1 MCRARVSDWMEPRG
15 GSIQSETALAIMR
28 PQSLTPL
35 FAQVTSLPGIGPR
48 LGKLVEKL
56 AGPLVVDR
64 LWHLPF
70 AVVDRRNAPEIAR
83 AKPGEVATLTVTV
96 DEHLVP
102 RNPRMPYR
110 VWCSDESGR
119 ICLTFFNAREDY
131 LKKLLPVGEVRVVSG
146 KIDLYQG
153 EVQMTHPDHVVPID
167 QRESILRVEPVYGL
181 TAGSTQ
187 RPIQRAIAAAVER
200 APELAEWQDPAF
212 LARNRWSDWKVSLG
226 RAHAPVEPDDLSPL
240 HPARARL
247 AFDELLA
254 SQLAIALVRHH
265 NRTVAGHATK
275 GDGRLRRAALDA
287 LPFDLTGSQKTAVA
301 EIAADMAKPERMI
314 RLLQGDVGSGKT
326 VVALLAMLIGV
337 EAGAQAALMAP
348 TELLA
353 RQHHA
358 TIAPLAE
365 AAGVRLALLT
375 GRAGQKQKRETLQ
388 GLAAG
393 AIPLVVGTHALVQ
406 EEVEFAD
413 LALAVVDE
421 QHRFGVHQRMALSS
435 KGHAVDLLVM
445 TATPIPRTL
454 MLAAY
459 GDLDVSKL
467 TEKPAGRQPV
477 EPRTIPLE
485 RIGAVA
491 DGIGRQI
498 AAGARVYWVS
508 PLIEESEEVD
518 LANVEERFRLLSA
531 RFPGKVGLLHGRLKG
546 AERDA
551 TMAAFTEGRLSIV
564 VATTVIEVGVDV
576 PAATV
581 MVIEHAE
588 RFGLAQLHQLRGRVG
603 RGEATSTVLL
613 LYAPPL
619 GEPASRR
626 LALMRETEDGFRI
639 AEEDLRLR
647 GAGELLGTRQSGLP
661 DMRLADL
668 ALHGELLAAA
678 RDDARLVIDRDPDL
692 QSERGAALRAL
703 LYLFRRDDAVRTL
716 RAG

>member
-1 MCRARVSDWMEPRG
+1 
-15 GSIQSETALAIMR
+15 MR
-28 PQSLTPL
+28 PHSLTPL

-56 AGPLVVDR
+56 AGPQVVDL

-70 AVVDRRNAPEIAR
+70 AVVDRRNAPVVAAAAAGEI
-83 AKPGEVATLTVTV
+83 ATLTVTV
-96 DEHLVP
+96 EQHLVP
-102 RNPRMPYR
+102 RSPRQPYR
-110 VWCSDESGR
+110 VWCSDPSGR
-119 ICLTFFNAREDY
+119 LCLTYFNAREDH
-131 LKKLLPVGEVRVVSG
+131 LRKLLPVGEVRVVSG
-146 KIDLYQG
+146 RVDLYQG
-153 EVQMTHPDHVVPID
+153 EVQMTHPDHVVPLE
-167 QRESILRVEPVYGL
+167 QREAVLRVEPVYGL
-181 TAGSTQ
+181 TAGLTQ
-187 RPIQRAIAAAVER
+187 RPVQKAIAAALER
-200 APELAEWQDPAF
+200 VPELAEWQDPA
-212 LARNRWSDWKVSLG
+212 LAARHRWAGWRASLCA
-226 RAHAPVEPDDLSPL
+226 AHQPADPADLLPG

-265 NRTVAGHATK
+265 NRAVAGVATK
-275 GDGRLRRAALDA
+275 GDQRLRRTALAAMQ
-287 LPFDLTGSQKTAVA
+287 FELTASQSAAVA
-301 EIAADMAKPERMI
+301 EIEAGMAGNERMV

-326 VVALLAMLIGV
+326 VVAVLAMLIAA

-358 TIAPLAE
+358 TMAPLAA

-375 GRAGQKQKRETLQ
+375 GRDSQRQKKETVQ
-388 GLAAG
+388 GLADGSIA
-393 AIPLVVGTHALVQ
+393 LVVGTHALLQDDVAFKQ
-406 EEVEFAD
+406 

-459 GDLDVSKL
+459 GDLDVSRL
-467 TEKPAGRQPV
+467 TEKPAGRQPIDT
-477 EPRTIPLE
+477 RTIPLE
-485 RIGAVA
+485 RLGEVI
-491 DGIGRQI
+491 DGVGRQL
-498 AAGARVYWVS
+498 AGGGRVYWVC

-518 LANVEERFRLLSA
+518 LANVEQRFGQLSE

-546 AERDA
+546 PEREA
-551 TMAAFTEGRLSIV
+551 TMSAFASGMLSLL

-576 PAATV
+576 PDANV

-603 RGEATSTVLL
+603 RGAQKSACLL
-613 LYAPPL
+613 LYAQPL
-619 GEPASRR
+619 GETARAR
-626 LALMRETEDGFRI
+626 LAIMRETEDGFRI

-647 GAGELLGTRQSGLP
+647 GAGEVLGTRQSGLP
-661 DMRLADL
+661 EMRLADL
-668 ALHGELLAAA
+668 AAHAELLQAA
-678 RDDARLVIDRDPDL
+678 RDDARRVVDQDPDL
-692 QSERGAALRAL
+692 QSARGAALRAL

>member
-1 MCRARVSDWMEPRG
+1 
-15 GSIQSETALAIMR
+15 MR
-28 PQSLTPL
+28 PHSLTPL

-48 LGKLVEKL
+48 LGQLVERL
-56 AGPLVVDR
+56 AGPLVVDL

-70 AVVDRRNAPEIAR
+70 AVIDRRNEPDVAH
-83 AKPGEVATLTVTV
+83 AKAGDVATITVTV
-96 DEHLVP
+96 DQHHVP
-102 RNPRMPYR
+102 RSPRQPYR

-119 ICLTFFNAREDY
+119 ICLTYFNGREDY
-131 LKKLLPVGEVRVVSG
+131 LKRLLPPGEVRVVSG
-146 KIDLYQG
+146 KVEIYQN
-153 EVQMTHPDHVVPID
+153 EVQMTHPDHVVPLD
-167 QRESILRVEPVYGL
+167 ERASILRVEPVYGL
-181 TAGSTQ
+181 TGGLTQ
-187 RPIQRAIAAAVER
+187 KPLQKAIDSAVER
-200 APELAEWQDPAF
+200 APELAEWQDTAW
-212 LARNRWSDWKVSLG
+212 RKKQGWNDWKSSLTA
-226 RAHAPVEPDDLSPL
+226 AHAPVEPDDLSPS

-265 NRTVAGHATK
+265 QRALAGRATK
-275 GDGRLRRAALDA
+275 GDTRLQRRVLEA
-287 LPFDLTGSQKTAVA
+287 LPFKLTASQTFATA
-301 EIAADMAKPERMI
+301 EIAADMARPERMV

-326 VVALLAMLIGV
+326 LVAFLAMLTAV

-353 RQHHA
+353 RQHYT

-365 AAGVRLALLT
+365 SAGVRLALLT
-375 GRAGQKQKRETLQ
+375 GRDGQRQKKQTLD
-388 GLAAG
+388 GLANG
-393 AIPLVVGTHALVQ
+393 SIQLVVGTHALVQ
-406 EEVEFAD
+406 EEVTFAD

-435 KGHAVDLLVM
+435 KAEAVDLLVM

-467 TEKPAGRQPV
+467 TEKPAGRQPIDT
-477 EPRTIPLE
+477 RTIPLE
-485 RIGAVA
+485 RIGEVVDAAGRMVA
-491 DGIGRQI
+491 T
-498 AAGARVYWVS
+498 GARVYWVC

-518 LANVEERFRLLSA
+518 LANAEERFRLLSA
-531 RFPGKVGLLHGRLKG
+531 RFPGKVGLVHGRVKS
-546 AERDA
+546 AEREA
-551 TMAAFTEGRLSIV
+551 TMTAFAEGTLSIL

-581 MVIEHAE
+581 MIIEHAE

-603 RGEATSTVLL
+603 RGTAKSTCLL
-613 LYAPPL
+613 LYAQPL
-619 GEPASRR
+619 GETAKSR
-626 LALMRETEDGFRI
+626 LAIMRETEDGFRI
-639 AEEDLRLR
+639 AEEDLKLR

-668 ALHGELLAAA
+668 AVHGELLQAA
-678 RDDARLVIDRDPDL
+678 RDDARLVIERDPDL

>member
-1 MCRARVSDWMEPRG
+1 
-15 GSIQSETALAIMR
+15 MR

-35 FAQVTSLPGIGPR
+35 FAQVTALPGIGPR

-56 AGPLVVDR
+56 AGPLVVDL

-70 AVVDRRNAPEIAR
+70 AVIDRRNAPDVAA
-83 AKPGEVATLTVTV
+83 AKAGEVATLTVVV

-102 RNPRMPYR
+102 HSPRQPYR
-110 VWCSDESGR
+110 VWCSDETGR
-119 ICLTFFNAREDY
+119 LCLTYFNGREDY
-131 LKKLLPVGEVRVVSG
+131 LRKLLPPGETRVVSG
-146 KIDLYQG
+146 RVEIYQG
-153 EVQMTHPDHVVPID
+153 EVQMTHPDHVVPLD

-181 TAGSTQ
+181 TAGLTQ
-187 RPIQRAIAAAVER
+187 RPVQKAIAAAVER
-200 APELAEWQDPAF
+200 APELPEWQDAAY
-212 LARNRWSDWKVSLG
+212 LAKQRWQSWHGALAH
-226 RAHAPVEPDDLSPL
+226 AHAPTEENDLSPM

-265 NRTVAGHATK
+265 NRTLAGHATE
-275 GDGRLRRAALDA
+275 GDGRLRKAVLAS
-287 LPFDLTGSQKTAVA
+287 LPFDLTASQKAA
-301 EIAADMAKPERMI
+301 IEEIATDMGKAERMI

-326 VVALLAMLIGV
+326 LVALLAMLICA

-358 TIAPLAE
+358 TIAPLAA

-375 GRAGQKQKRETLQ
+375 GRDGQKVKKETLQ
-388 GLAAG
+388 GLSDG
-393 AIPLVVGTHALVQ
+393 TIQLVVGTHALVQ
-406 EEVEFAD
+406 EDVEFAD

-467 TEKPAGRQPV
+467 TEKPAGRQPIDT
-477 EPRTIPLE
+477 RTIPLE
-485 RIGAVA
+485 RIGEVA
-491 DGIGRQI
+491 QGVGRQI
-498 AAGARVYWVS
+498 ATGARVYWVC

-518 LANVEERFRLLSA
+518 LANVEERFHLLSQ
-531 RFPGKVGLLHGRLKG
+531 RFPGKVGLLHGRLKS
-546 AERDA
+546 AEREA
-551 TMAAFTEGRLSIV
+551 TMAAFADGRLSIL

-603 RGEATSTVLL
+603 RGSAKSTCLL
-613 LYAPPL
+613 LYAQPL
-619 GEPASRR
+619 GETAKSR
-626 LALMRETEDGFRI
+626 LAIMRETEDGFRI

-668 ALHGELLAAA
+668 SVHGELLQAA

-692 QSERGAALRAL
+692 QSERGKALRAL

>member
-1 MCRARVSDWMEPRG
+1 
-15 GSIQSETALAIMR
+15 MR

-56 AGPLVVDR
+56 AGPLVVDL

-70 AVVDRRNAPEIAR
+70 AVIDRRNAPDVAQ
-83 AKPGEVATLTVTV
+83 AKAGEVATLTVTV

-102 RNPRMPYR
+102 HNPRQPYR

-119 ICLTFFNAREDY
+119 LCLTYFNGREDY
-131 LKKLLPVGEVRVVSG
+131 LKKLLPPGETRVISG
-146 KIDLYQG
+146 KVELYQG
-153 EVQMTHPDHVVPID
+153 EVQMTHPDHVVPLE
-167 QRESILRVEPVYGL
+167 QRASILRVEPVYGL
-181 TAGSTQ
+181 TAGLTQ
-187 RPIQRAIAAAVER
+187 RPIQKAIDAAVER
-200 APELAEWQDPAF
+200 APELPEWQDAAF
-212 LARNRWSDWKVSLG
+212 HRKQRWDGWKAALAK
-226 RAHAPVEPDDLSPL
+226 AHAPAEESDLSPMQ
-240 HPARARL
+240 PARARL
-247 AFDELLA
+247 AYDELLA

-265 NRTVAGHATK
+265 NRTVVGHSTT
-275 GDGRLRRAALDA
+275 GDGRLRRTMLAS
-287 LPFDLTGSQKTAVA
+287 LPFHLTAGQKNAVE
-301 EIAADMAKPERMI
+301 EIAADMASPERMI

-326 VVALLAMLIGV
+326 LVALLAMLIAV
-337 EAGAQAALMAP
+337 EAGAQTALMAP

-365 AAGVRLALLT
+365 AAGLRVALLT
-375 GRAGQKQKRETLQ
+375 GRDGQRQKKETLK
-388 GLAAG
+388 GLADG
-393 AIPLVVGTHALVQ
+393 SIKLVVGTHALVQ

-421 QHRFGVHQRMALSS
+421 QHRFGVHQRMALPS

-467 TEKPAGRQPV
+467 TEKPAGRQPIDTRAV
-477 EPRTIPLE
+477 PLE
-485 RIGAVA
+485 RLGEVA
-491 DGIGRQI
+491 DGVGRQI
-498 AAGARVYWVS
+498 AAGARVYWVC

-518 LANVEERFRLLSA
+518 LANVEERFRLLSG
-531 RFPGKVGLLHGRLKG
+531 RFPGKVGLLHGRLKS
-546 AERDA
+546 AEREA
-551 TMAAFTEGRLSIV
+551 TMAAFADGRLSV
-564 VATTVIEVGVDV
+564 LVATTVIEVGVDV

-603 RGEATSTVLL
+603 RGSARSACLL
-613 LYAPPL
+613 LYAQPL
-619 GEPASRR
+619 GETAKAR
-626 LALMRETEDGFRI
+626 LAIMRETEDGFRI

-647 GAGELLGTRQSGLP
+647 GAGEVLGTRQSGLP

-668 ALHGELLAAA
+668 AVHGELLQAA

-692 QSERGAALRAL
+692 QSERGKALRAL